1 MKSKILKKC
10 RIITTICFMVVL
22 IALFSANVSASYQ
35 SGTNNGYFWA
45 LWTDDQGGYVNYSNG
60 SGGNYSVSWN
70 YNGNFTCGKGWGS
83 GSSNRVIGYNCG
95 YYSCNGGGVLA
106 YYGWSRNSLMEYYV
120 NEKWGSGRPAGGTR
134 LGSVNSDGGSY
145 DIYTSMRY
153 NAPSIDGNQTFR
165 QIYSTRTSQ
174 NSAGSNHTITFANH
188 YNAWRSVGYGLG
200 SDLSP
205 AAILLTEAYGGSNG
219 YVNTTVW

>member
-45 LWTDDQGGYVNYSNG
+45 LDNDQGGYIIIVM

-70 YNGNFTCGKGWGS
+70 YNETLLVVGMGY
-83 GSSNRVIGYNCG
+83 GSSNRVMAIIV
-95 YYSCNGGGVLA
+95 YYSCNGGGVY
-106 YYGWSRNSLMEYYV
+106 YYGWSDSWSIVMKNG
-120 NEKWGSGRPAGGTR
+120 GSGRQQR
-134 LGSVNSDGGSY
+134 NSFRSVNSDGGSY

-165 QIYSTRTSQ
+165 QIYSTNITEFSWAPLQ
-174 NSAGSNHTITFANH
+174 ITFANH
-188 YNAWRSVGYGLG
+188 YNA
-200 SDLSP
+200 
-205 AAILLTEAYGGSNG
+205 
-219 YVNTTVW
+219 